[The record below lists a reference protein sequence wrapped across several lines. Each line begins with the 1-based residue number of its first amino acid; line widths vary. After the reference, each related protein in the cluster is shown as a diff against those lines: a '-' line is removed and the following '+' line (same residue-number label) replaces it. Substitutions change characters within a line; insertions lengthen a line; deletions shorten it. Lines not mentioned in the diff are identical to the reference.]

1 MMETVAALSPSPP
14 VLRDAL
20 KRAFGF
26 DAFRPLQE
34 EIVTD
39 VLANR
44 DVFALLP
51 TGGGKSLCYQLPA
64 ILTEGL
70 TLVVSPLIALMKDQV
85 DAMRTTGIAATFLNS
100 SLEYDEIRER
110 TRDLDRGAYKLLYV
124 APERLVNPN
133 FIADLRRWNLAR
145 IAVDEAH
152 CISEW
157 GHDFR
162 PEYRRIAELRV
173 AFPDLPVVALTAT
186 ATSRVRDDIV
196 SLLALREPQRYV
208 ASFNRPNLT
217 YRIADKQRASDAIV
231 SLLKSRPDDV
241 GIIYVQSRAGADALA
256 ERLSAA
262 GIPALPYHAGLD
274 VRVRARNQ
282 DKFLRDDVRVI
293 CATIA
298 FGMGIDKSNVRFV
311 IHYDLPKNI
320 EGYYQETGRAG
331 RDGLPADCLLFFSHG
346 DVNKY
351 ERFILEKEDADEQA
365 VARAQ
370 LEQMTRYAYA
380 AGCRRRE
387 LLAYFGETWSDEN
400 CGACDNCLEPR
411 PIVDATMNAQKL
423 LSCVY
428 RIREASGFA
437 LGITHA
443 IDVLLGED
451 NDKIYRY
458 GHASLS
464 TYGIGKDTDRQ
475 TWRHIADELI
485 RQQYIE
491 QDAARYNVVSLTTLG
506 RAALVERGPIQMR
519 APSARVMKSRGK
531 KTSRAA
537 VEVDANFDDDLFR
550 RLRAVRKDLADTRDV
565 PAFVIFSDA
574 VLRAMAREIPRTL
587 AQMRSISGVGDKKL
601 ADFGELFLNAI
612 AEHSPA

>member
-1 MMETVAALSPSPP
+1 MMETVAALSPSPV

-39 VLANR
+39 VLADR

-100 SLEYDEIRER
+100 SLDYDEIRER
-110 TRDLDRGAYKLLYV
+110 TRDLDRGTYKLLYV

-162 PEYRRIAELRV
+162 PEYRRIAELRG

-196 SLLALREPQRYV
+196 SHLALREPRRYV

-231 SLLKSRPDDV
+231 SLLKARPDDA
-241 GIIYVQSRAGADALA
+241 GIVYVQSRAGADALA

-282 DKFLRDDVRVI
+282 EKFLRDNVRVM

-380 AGCRRRE
+380 TGCRRRE
-387 LLAYFGETWSDEN
+387 LLAYFGETWTDEN

-411 PIVDATMNAQKL
+411 PIVDATINAQKF

-443 IDVLLGED
+443 IDVILGED

-491 QDAARYNVVSLTTLG
+491 QDAARYNVVSLTPKG
-506 RAALVERGPIQMR
+506 RTALVERGPIQMR
-519 APSARVMKSRGK
+519 APNARPAKSRAK
-531 KTSRAA
+531 KGSRTAIDA
-537 VEVDANFDDDLFR
+537 EVHTDLFR
-550 RLRAVRKDLADTRDV
+550 RLRAVRKELADSRDV

-574 VLRAMAREIPRTL
+574 VLRAMARDIPRTL

-601 ADFGELFLNAI
+601 SDFGELFLETI
-612 AEHSPA
+612 AAHSPV

>member
-1 MMETVAALSPSPP
+1 MMETVAALTPSPA

-39 VLANR
+39 VLADR

-100 SLEYDEIRER
+100 SLDYDEIRER
-110 TRDLDRGAYKLLYV
+110 TRDLDRGTYKLLYV

-162 PEYRRIAELRV
+162 PEYRRIAELRG

-196 SLLALREPQRYV
+196 SHLALREPRRYV

-231 SLLKSRPDDV
+231 SLLKARPDDA
-241 GIIYVQSRAGADALA
+241 GIVYVQSRAGADALA

-282 DKFLRDDVRVI
+282 EKFLRDNVRVM

-351 ERFILEKEDADEQA
+351 ERFILEKDDADEQA

-380 AGCRRRE
+380 TGCRRRE
-387 LLAYFGETWSDEN
+387 LLAYFGETWTDEN

-411 PIVDATMNAQKL
+411 PIVNATINAQKL

-428 RIREASGFA
+428 RIRQASGFA

-443 IDVLLGED
+443 IDVILGED

-491 QDAARYNVVSLTTLG
+491 QDAARYNVVSLTPKG
-506 RAALVERGPIQMR
+506 RTALVERGPIQMR
-519 APSARVMKSRGK
+519 APNARPAKSRAK
-531 KTSRAA
+531 KGSRTAIDA
-537 VEVDANFDDDLFR
+537 EVHTDLFR
-550 RLRAVRKDLADTRDV
+550 RLRAVRKELADSRDV

-574 VLRAMAREIPRTL
+574 VLRAMARDIPRTL

-601 ADFGELFLNAI
+601 ADFGELFLETI
-612 AEHSPA
+612 AAHSPA

>member
-1 MMETVAALSPSPP
+1 MMETVAALTPSPA

-39 VLANR
+39 VLADR

-100 SLEYDEIRER
+100 SLDYDEIRER
-110 TRDLDRGAYKLLYV
+110 TRDLDRGTYKLLYV

-162 PEYRRIAELRV
+162 PEYRRIAELRG

-196 SLLALREPQRYV
+196 SHLALREPRRYV

-231 SLLKSRPDDV
+231 SLLKARPDDA
-241 GIIYVQSRAGADALA
+241 GIVYVQSRAGADALA

-282 DKFLRDDVRVI
+282 EKFLRDNVRVM

-380 AGCRRRE
+380 TGCRRRE
-387 LLAYFGETWSDEN
+387 LLAYFGETWTDEN

-411 PIVDATMNAQKL
+411 PIVDATINAQKL

-443 IDVLLGED
+443 IDVILGED

-491 QDAARYNVVSLTTLG
+491 QDAARYNVVSLTPKG
-506 RAALVERGPIQMR
+506 RTALVERGPIQMR
-519 APSARVMKSRGK
+519 APNARPAKSRAK
-531 KTSRAA
+531 KGSRTAIDA
-537 VEVDANFDDDLFR
+537 EVHTDLFR
-550 RLRAVRKDLADTRDV
+550 RLRAVRKELADSRDV

-574 VLRAMAREIPRTL
+574 VLRAMARDIPRTL

-601 ADFGELFLNAI
+601 SDFGELFLETI
-612 AEHSPA
+612 AAHSPV

>member
-1 MMETVAALSPSPP
+1 METVAALTPSPA

-39 VLANR
+39 VLADR

-100 SLEYDEIRER
+100 SLDYDEIRER
-110 TRDLDRGAYKLLYV
+110 TRDLDRGTYKLLYV

-162 PEYRRIAELRV
+162 PEYRRIAELRG

-196 SLLALREPQRYV
+196 SHLALREPRRYV

-231 SLLKSRPDDV
+231 SLLKARPDDA
-241 GIIYVQSRAGADALA
+241 GIVYVQSRAGADALA

-282 DKFLRDDVRVI
+282 EKFLRDNVRVM

-331 RDGLPADCLLFFSHG
+331 RDNLPADCLLFFSHG

-351 ERFILEKEDADEQA
+351 ERFILEKDDADEQA

-380 AGCRRRE
+380 TGCRRRE
-387 LLAYFGETWSDEN
+387 LLAYFGETWTDEN

-411 PIVDATMNAQKL
+411 PIVDATINAQKL

-443 IDVLLGED
+443 IDVILGED

-491 QDAARYNVVSLTTLG
+491 QDAARYNVVSLTPKG
-506 RAALVERGPIQMR
+506 RTALVERGPIQMR
-519 APSARVMKSRGK
+519 APNARPAKSRAK
-531 KTSRAA
+531 KGSRTAIDA
-537 VEVDANFDDDLFR
+537 EVDTDLFR
-550 RLRAVRKDLADTRDV
+550 RLRAVRKELADSRDV

-574 VLRAMAREIPRTL
+574 VLRAMARDIPRTL

-601 ADFGELFLNAI
+601 ADFGELFLETI
-612 AEHSPA
+612 AAHSPV

>member
-1 MMETVAALSPSPP
+1 
-14 VLRDAL
+14 
-20 KRAFGF
+20 
-26 DAFRPLQE
+26 
-34 EIVTD
+34 
-39 VLANR
+39 
-44 DVFALLP
+44 LP

-100 SLEYDEIRER
+100 SLDYDEIRER
-110 TRDLDRGAYKLLYV
+110 TRDLDRGTYKLLYV

-162 PEYRRIAELRV
+162 PEYRRIAELRG

-196 SLLALREPQRYV
+196 SHLALREPRRYV

-231 SLLKSRPDDV
+231 SLLKARPDDA
-241 GIIYVQSRAGADALA
+241 GIVYVQSRAGADALA

-282 DKFLRDDVRVI
+282 EKFLRDNVRVM

-351 ERFILEKEDADEQA
+351 ERFILEKDDADEQA

-380 AGCRRRE
+380 TGCRRRE
-387 LLAYFGETWSDEN
+387 LLAYFGETWTDEN

-411 PIVDATMNAQKL
+411 PIVDATINAQKL

-443 IDVLLGED
+443 IDVILGED

-491 QDAARYNVVSLTTLG
+491 QDAARYNVVSLTPKG
-506 RAALVERGPIQMR
+506 RTALVERGPIQMR
-519 APSARVMKSRGK
+519 APNARPAKSRAK
-531 KTSRAA
+531 KGSRTAIDA
-537 VEVDANFDDDLFR
+537 EVHTDLFR
-550 RLRAVRKDLADTRDV
+550 RLRAVRKELADSRDV

-574 VLRAMAREIPRTL
+574 VLRAMARDIPRTL

-601 ADFGELFLNAI
+601 ADFGELFLETI
-612 AEHSPA
+612 AAHSPV

>member
-1 MMETVAALSPSPP
+1 METVAALTPSPA

-39 VLANR
+39 VLADR

-100 SLEYDEIRER
+100 SLDYDEIRER
-110 TRDLDRGAYKLLYV
+110 TRDLDRGTYKLLYV

-162 PEYRRIAELRV
+162 PEYRRIAELRG

-196 SLLALREPQRYV
+196 SHLALREPRRYV

-231 SLLKSRPDDV
+231 SLLKARPDDA
-241 GIIYVQSRAGADALA
+241 GIVYVQSRAGADALA

-282 DKFLRDDVRVI
+282 EKFLRDNVRVM

-351 ERFILEKEDADEQA
+351 ERFILEKDDADEQA

-380 AGCRRRE
+380 TGCRRRE
-387 LLAYFGETWSDEN
+387 LLAYFGETWTDEN

-411 PIVDATMNAQKL
+411 PIVDATINAQKL

-443 IDVLLGED
+443 IDVILGED

-491 QDAARYNVVSLTTLG
+491 QDAARYNVVSLTPKG
-506 RAALVERGPIQMR
+506 RTALVERGPIQMR
-519 APSARVMKSRGK
+519 APNARPAKSRAK
-531 KTSRAA
+531 KGSRTAIDA
-537 VEVDANFDDDLFR
+537 EVHTDLFR
-550 RLRAVRKDLADTRDV
+550 RLRAVRKELADSRDV

-574 VLRAMAREIPRTL
+574 VLRAMARDIPRTL

-601 ADFGELFLNAI
+601 ADFGELFLETI
-612 AEHSPA
+612 AAHSPA